1 MSNTNGSK
9 KVTVKKVSD
18 TTEKVANIAQKADNI
33 QKKAN
38 STLTKVIVVL
48 ILIIAILAAAL
59 IGGMAIQKNR
69 EVEAME
75 KIDNTSISQK
85 VVGLKELTTAQLTY
99 HGLVEYEEGKIR
111 FINQKEF
118 LMTYTAKVTAGVD
131 FSKAEITEDGKQI
144 TVKLPQATIQ
154 AISIDQDS
162 IEFYDLK
169 RAIFNHA
176 SKEDAIE
183 AEKIAD
189 EDIRASMD
197 KQELLK
203 TANDQA
209 RAMVKEMLTSTLAD
223 GATLVIE

>member
-1 MSNTNGSK
+1 MSNSNSKNK
-9 KVTVKKVSD
+9 KVD
-18 TTEKVANIAQKADNI
+18 
-33 QKKAN
+33 
-38 STLTKVIVVL
+38 STLTKTIIVLVLVIAL
-48 ILIIAILAAAL
+48 LGAAL
-59 IGGMAIQKNR
+59 LGGMAIQKHR

-85 VVGLKELTTAQLTY
+85 VVGLKQMTTAQLTY

-131 FSKAEITEDGKQI
+131 FSQAEVKESGNQI
-144 TVKLPQATIQ
+144 TVKLPAAKIQTIT
-154 AISIDQDS
+154 IDPDS
-162 IEFYDLK
+162 IEFYDIKKAL
-169 RAIFNHA
+169 FNRV

-197 KQELLK
+197 KKELLN
-203 TANDQA
+203 TATIQA
-209 RAMVKEMLTSTLAD
+209 REMVKEIMNPALAD
-223 GATLVIE
+223 GMTLVIE

>member
-1 MSNTNGSK
+1 MSN
-9 KVTVKKVSD
+9 
-18 TTEKVANIAQKADNI
+18 DNM
-33 QKKAN
+33 KKASN
-38 STLTKVIVVL
+38 LLTKGIVVL
-48 ILIIAILAAAL
+48 LLLIALLGAGVVGGIAL
-59 IGGMAIQKNR
+59 QKHR

-99 HGLVEYEEGKIR
+99 HGLVEYEEGSIR

-131 FSKAEITEDGKQI
+131 FSKAEVSEEGNQV
-144 TVKLPQATIQ
+144 TVKLPKAKIQ
-154 AISIDQDS
+154 SISIDQDS
-162 IEFYDLK
+162 IEFFDLK
-169 RAIFNHA
+169 RAIFNRA

-197 KQELLK
+197 KQELLN
-203 TANDQA
+203 TANEQA
-209 RAMVKEMLTSTLAD
+209 KVLVKEIMTPALAD